1 MVKKKMIYEKW
12 QVYLLGQEKYID
24 MWIERDDVKHLKK
37 KWKRYF
43 IKKTNEI
50 TIRGDEDAKRISEQ
64 N

>member
-1 MVKKKMIYEKW
+1 MIYEKW